1 MPVTLAALILPTACA
16 HFAVVCDRHGTP
28 CSVSMSDRA
37 QARQI
42 AEEFAQTHRE
52 FSPGCRVEVL
62 ERRGM

>member
-16 HFAVVCDRHGTP
+16 HFTVVCDRHGTP

-42 AEEFAQTHRE
+42 AEEFRLTHLD
-52 FSPGCRVEVL
+52 FSPTCRVEVV
-62 ERRGM
+62 EVTG